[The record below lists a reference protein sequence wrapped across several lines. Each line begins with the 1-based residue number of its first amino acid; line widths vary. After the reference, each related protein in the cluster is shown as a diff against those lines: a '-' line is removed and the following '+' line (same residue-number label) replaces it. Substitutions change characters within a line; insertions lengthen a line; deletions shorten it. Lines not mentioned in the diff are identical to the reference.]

1 MPLTIVSSDRFADHL
16 MPPGH
21 PERVARAHVMQ
32 AVTAKWSA
40 RGVPVRAPRPATRD
54 ELLRV
59 HAPAYLDLVAGT
71 AGRAVRL
78 DPDTFTSPDTAE
90 VAALAAGASIV
101 AVDVVLNGAGRAAQ
115 ERIGT
120 NFKSCDPAVAEG
132 DIRPDLFSAVVPVR
146 PPGHHAEAAR
156 AMGFCIYNNVAIA
169 AAHAL
174 ARGLTRVAIVDY
186 DVHHGNGTQWTFY
199 GDRRVL
205 FVSTHQF
212 PFYPGTGSA
221 GAAGRAG
228 AGGFTVN
235 VPIEAGATVGDYT
248 HVFDRVIVPVLQ
260 AFEPELLLVSAG
272 FDAHMNDPL
281 AGMRVSVEGYNGLAR
296 RLRDVA
302 SAARCP
308 AVFVTE
314 GGYHLKV
321 LGACLD
327 GLVRVLLDD
336 RSSASAVAPD
346 AVPVPVSG
354 GSPDAEPLTP
364 DDLPL
369 AEYATVEPTHR
380 GPAAVDLVRAIQT
393 RYWPGL

>member
-1 MPLTIVSSDRFADHL
+1 MPLTLVSSDRFADHL

-40 RGVPVRAPRPATRD
+40 RGVPVRAPRPAIRD

-59 HAPAYLDLVAGT
+59 HAPAYLDLIAGT
-71 AGRAVRL
+71 AGRAVKL

-101 AVDVVLNGAGRAAQ
+101 AVDAVLDGAG
-115 ERIGT
+115 
-120 NFKSCDPAVAEG
+120 DPAVAEG
-132 DIRPDLFSAVVPVR
+132 EIRPDLFSAVVPVR

-221 GAAGRAG
+221 GEAGSAG
-228 AGGFTVN
+228 AEGFTVN
-235 VPIEAGATVGDYT
+235 VPIEAGATAGDYT

-281 AGMRVSVEGYNGLAR
+281 AGMRLSVEGFNGLAR

-302 SAARCP
+302 LAARCP

-369 AEYATVEPTHR
+369 AEYATVESTNR

>member
-59 HAPAYLDLVAGT
+59 HAPAYLDLIAGT

-78 DPDTFTSPDTAE
+78 DPDTFTSPDTPE

-101 AVDVVLNGAGRAAQ
+101 AVDAVLDGAG
-115 ERIGT
+115 
-120 NFKSCDPAVAEG
+120 DPAVAEG
-132 DIRPDLFSAVVPVR
+132 EIRPDLVSAVVPVR

-221 GAAGRAG
+221 GEAGRAG
-228 AGGFTVN
+228 AEGFTVN

-281 AGMRVSVEGYNGLAR
+281 AGMRLSVEGFNGLAR

-321 LGACLD
+321 LGGCLD

-336 RSSASAVAPD
+336 RSSASAVVPD
-346 AVPVPVSG
+346 AVPAAMSG
-354 GSPDAEPLTP
+354 GNPDAEPLTP

-369 AEYATVEPTHR
+369 AEYAIVEPTHR